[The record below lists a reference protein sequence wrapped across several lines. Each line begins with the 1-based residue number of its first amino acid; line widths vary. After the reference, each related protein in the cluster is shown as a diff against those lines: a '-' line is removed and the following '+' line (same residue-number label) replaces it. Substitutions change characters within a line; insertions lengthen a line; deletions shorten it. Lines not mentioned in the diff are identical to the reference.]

1 VLNIVLVVIV
11 AVAGLAA
18 LVLQAWVAGAAA
30 LAWAAVQ
37 LALTPLLRQ
46 RTPAGQRR
54 IHEWIG
60 VRNYLR
66 DFSQL
71 ADAPAGHL
79 VLWERYLV
87 YAVALGVS
95 DDLARGLAARIP
107 AEDTR
112 QFATWYASHPG
123 HPAGY
128 GSIGHFSD
136 LFTSAAVG
144 SFAPPSSSS
153 SSGSGSGGGFSGGG
167 GGGGGGGGI
176 GAG

>member
-1 VLNIVLVVIV
+1 M
-11 AVAGLAA
+11 
-18 LVLQAWVAGAAA
+18 
-30 LAWAAVQ
+30 
-37 LALTPLLRQ
+37 
-46 RTPAGQRR
+46 
-54 IHEWIG
+54 
-60 VRNYLR
+60 RNYLR

-107 AEDTR
+107 AEDTQ
-112 QFATWYASHPG
+112 QFATWYSSHPG

-128 GSIGHFSD
+128 GSIGHFAD
-136 LFTSAAVG
+136 GFTSSAVG